1 MEADMDRQPWMS
13 AADTRRVMEALT
25 AGGAAVRFVGG
36 CVRDALLGRPV
47 KDIDIATDAPPE
59 RVIELLEAAEI
70 KAVPTGIEH
79 GTVTAV
85 VGGQPFEITTLR
97 RDIETDGRHAT
108 VEFTDDWVAD
118 AARRDLT
125 INALSLAPDG
135 TLYDPFD
142 GEADL
147 HAGRIRFVGDPRRR
161 IEEDVLRLL
170 RWFRFYAEYGS
181 PPPDL
186 DSLAACREMAP
197 RLPGLSAERV
207 RAELLRLL
215 GAPDPATVVTL
226 MGEERVLANF
236 LPEATEVG
244 RLGNVVR
251 IEAELGAA
259 PDPILR
265 LAALLAV
272 DAGTAR
278 AVAERLR
285 LSNVERD
292 RLVAVAESNLD
303 LGPKMEAQAWREAA
317 YRLGRGTI
325 ADLAM
330 IAWAGA
336 DNGDGWRELV
346 ADMAVW
352 AVPAFPLS
360 GKDAVAAG
368 IESGPEVGAALRA
381 VEDWWIA
388 GDFGADRAACL
399 KRLEDLVSR
408 A

>member
-1 MEADMDRQPWMS
+1 MDRQPWMS
-13 AADTRRVMEALT
+13 AADTRRVMDALT

-70 KAVPTGIEH
+70 RAVPTGIEH

-85 VGGQPFEITTLR
+85 VEGQPFEITTLR

-125 INALSLAPDG
+125 INALSLALDG

-147 HAGRIRFVGDPRRR
+147 RAGRIRFVGDPRRR

-170 RWFRFYAEYGS
+170 RWFRFYAEYGA
-181 PPPDL
+181 PPPDAVA
-186 DSLAACREMAP
+186 LAACREMAP

-215 GAPDPATVVTL
+215 GAPDPATIVTL
-226 MGEERVLANF
+226 MGKEGVLAHM
-236 LPEATEVG
+236 LPEATEIG
-244 RLGNVVR
+244 RLGNLVR

-272 DAGTAR
+272 DAGAAR
-278 AVAERLR
+278 ALAERLR

-292 RLVAVAESNLD
+292 RLVAVAAGDLD
-303 LGPKMEAQAWREAA
+303 LVPGMEAQAWRAGA
-317 YRLGRGTI
+317 YRFGRGTV
-325 ADLAM
+325 ANLAM

-336 DNGDGWRELV
+336 DSGADNGDGWREMV
-346 ADMAVW
+346 VDIAAW
-352 AVPAFPLS
+352 APPAFPLS

-368 IESGPEVGAALRA
+368 IESGPEVGEALRA

-399 KRLEDLVSR
+399 ERLEDLASR

>member
-1 MEADMDRQPWMS
+1 
-13 AADTRRVMEALT
+13 
-25 AGGAAVRFVGG
+25 
-36 CVRDALLGRPV
+36 
-47 KDIDIATDAPPE
+47 
-59 RVIELLEAAEI
+59 
-70 KAVPTGIEH
+70 
-79 GTVTAV
+79 
-85 VGGQPFEITTLR
+85 
-97 RDIETDGRHAT
+97 
-108 VEFTDDWVAD
+108 
-118 AARRDLT
+118 
-125 INALSLAPDG
+125 
-135 TLYDPFD
+135 
-142 GEADL
+142 
-147 HAGRIRFVGDPRRR
+147 
-161 IEEDVLRLL
+161 
-170 RWFRFYAEYGS
+170 
-181 PPPDL
+181 
-186 DSLAACREMAP
+186 CREMAP

-368 IESGPEVGAALRA
+368 IESGPEVGAAL
-381 VEDWWIA
+381 
-388 GDFGADRAACL
+388 
-399 KRLEDLVSR
+399 
-408 A
+408 